1 VNKKKMMEGNEEEEE
16 EKKKKTGVLEALTV
30 GQLNS
35 QGVRLCRFVNICRRF
50 EISSTSI
57 FRVKQ

>member
-1 VNKKKMMEGNEEEEE
+1 MMEGNEEEEE